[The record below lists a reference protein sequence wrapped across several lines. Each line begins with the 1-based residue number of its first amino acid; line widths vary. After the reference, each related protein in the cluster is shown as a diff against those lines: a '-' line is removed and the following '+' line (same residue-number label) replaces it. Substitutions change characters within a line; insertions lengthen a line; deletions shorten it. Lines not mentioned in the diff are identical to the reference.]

1 MGNTIRERGVV
12 DRVIWKIKRKTYII
26 NKFYIFLKTSVQAI
40 VLFGRCRGINAFSRE
55 NEKVFIHNLT
65 ERLEVGKDVLL
76 EIEDI
81 RFCELYGKR
90 IKINK

>member
-40 VLFGRCRGINAFSRE
+40 VLFGRCRGINSFSRE